1 MTARP
6 IINAMDESRVL
17 VDAVGAM
24 WPEEPGPEEAA
35 IESALVDAL
44 RELDSVG
51 PDEVESAQDR
61 VLAVL
66 GEAPGLHRR
75 VESAILAALLGAERG
90 VGAPQSPGV
99 TERRSEVEIAYAT
112 DRAPTPAPDGF
123 YGRSR
128 DRTLRCGRAWVAL
141 PDDHRIG
148 RLPRPKRRWRLR
160 FRKPGDTGLR
170 LEESESLTATVSGMR
185 DRAPGRDVLV
195 FVHGYNVSFVDAVR
209 RTAQLAYDVD
219 FGGVPVLYSWPSAG
233 SPAAYVADGAAAD
246 GTQRRFRTFL
256 TSLMESTDGG
266 RVHVIAHSMGNRILT
281 EALSGL
287 TGYELGH
294 VVFAAPDLD
303 SEQFRDRVADFSG
316 TAERYTLYVNDR
328 DLALAASGSHVLAN
342 APRAGE
348 GGIDDVVFDGI
359 DTIDA
364 SRVETGL
371 LGHSYA
377 MERRTVVS
385 DIHLLIH
392 HDHPPD
398 KRPGLGLMMSRNGP
412 YWEFRP

>member
-1 MTARP
+1 
-6 IINAMDESRVL
+6 MDESRML
-17 VDAVGAM
+17 VDAVGAV

-35 IESALVDAL
+35 IEPALVDAL
-44 RELDSVG
+44 RALDTAG
-51 PDEVESAQDR
+51 PDEAESAQDR

-66 GEAPGLHRR
+66 GEAPDLHRR
-75 VESAILAALLGAERG
+75 VESAIRATLLGAERG
-90 VGAPQSPGV
+90 VGSPQPQGV
-99 TERRSEVEIAYAT
+99 AERRSEVEIAYAT
-112 DRAPTPAPDGF
+112 DRVPTGRPGEF
-123 YGRSR
+123 YGPGR

-141 PDDHRIG
+141 PDDRRIG
-148 RLPRPKRRWRLR
+148 ELPRPKRRWRLR
-160 FRKPGDTGLR
+160 FRRPGDTGLR
-170 LEESESLTATVSGMR
+170 LEESASLTATVAGMR

-195 FVHGYNVSFVDAVR
+195 FVHGYNVSFAEAVR

-219 FGGVPVLYSWPSAG
+219 FGGVPVLYIWPSAG

-256 TSLMESTDGG
+256 TSLLESTDGG
-266 RVHVIAHSMGNRILT
+266 RVHVIAHSMGNRVLT

-287 TGYELGH
+287 AGYRLGH

-303 SEQFRDRVADFSG
+303 AEQFRDRVADFSG
-316 TAERYTLYVNDR
+316 TAERYTLYVNDS
-328 DLALAASGSHVLAN
+328 DLALAASGSYALAN
-342 APRAGE
+342 APRAGA
-348 GGIDDVVFDGI
+348 GGIDELVLDGI

-392 HDHPPD
+392 HDHPPNA
-398 KRPGLGLMMSRNGP
+398 RPGLRLMMSRGGP